1 MGHKAVLLCWISGM
15 DARYRVEENML
26 EHKDNNHGQA
36 PMFQTCNQMTEGEV
50 NLLKTKS
57 DLLEGELQN
66 SRL

>member
-1 MGHKAVLLCWISGM
+1 M